1 MIDPNWEIR
10 AQKGTIMKK
19 LIVTILFL
27 AAVFT
32 SGCASTTNMNTL
44 KSYPE
49 VGNVLRKQ
57 AKVGVVG
64 YPAASLEFYNI
75 KAVEV
80 EKPAATDQASMQSF
94 LREKMI
100 ESLIM
105 VDTTN
110 VKENEGGS
118 TSNNNGQ
125 VFTQVAMKVVVASLG
140 GVSSGSNGIKSSSTT
155 TSERTKN
162 TITCKVAVYGTDG
175 NTMMKDTSEDV
186 FYSAA
191 QKNEDYAGVV
201 LMKSLNLFRMK

>member
-1 MIDPNWEIR
+1 
-10 AQKGTIMKK
+10 MKK
-19 LIVTILFL
+19 FIVTILFL

-80 EKPAATDQASMQSF
+80 EKPAATDPKSMQSF

-105 VDTTN
+105 VETTN
-110 VKENEGGS
+110 VKVEEGGS
-118 TSNNNGQ
+118 TSSNSGMLI
-125 VFTQVAMKVVVASLG
+125 TGIALKTAVAALG
-140 GVSSGSNGIKSSSTT
+140 GVSAGSSGIKSSSTST
-155 TSERTKN
+155 PDRTKN

-175 NTMMKDTSEDV
+175 TAMMKDTSEDV

-201 LMKSLNLFRMK
+201 LMKSLNLFRMKSFHPES

>member
-1 MIDPNWEIR
+1 
-10 AQKGTIMKK
+10 MKK
-19 LIVTILFL
+19 LFVTILFL

-32 SGCASTTNMNTL
+32 SGCASTNMNTI
-44 KSYPE
+44 KSNPE

-80 EKPAATDQASMQSF
+80 EKPAATDPKSMQSF

-125 VFTQVAMKVVVASLG
+125 IFTQVAMKVVVASLG

-155 TSERTKN
+155 TPERTKN

-175 NTMMKDTSEDV
+175 NTMMTDTSQDV
-186 FYSAA
+186 FYSDA